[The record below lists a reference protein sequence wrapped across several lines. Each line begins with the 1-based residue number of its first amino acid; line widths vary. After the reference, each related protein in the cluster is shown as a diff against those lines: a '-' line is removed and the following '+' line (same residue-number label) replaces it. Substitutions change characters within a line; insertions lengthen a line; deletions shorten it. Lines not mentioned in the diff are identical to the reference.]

1 MKNYFFIVLSTVCF
15 ACSNNEITSSKDI
28 AGEKPTEHISQNVKE
43 STIDSVLSQPYH
55 KINNDLND
63 IALLIAG
70 IEVDSNSKNYQFTQS
85 NNWKK
90 YSTML
95 EKTWSKIQ
103 ENRLKKMQEWQMQQ
117 LPDSITQKRVGLY
130 PFSGPDFLTFY
141 TFFGNAP
148 SYYMFGLEPLGNVP
162 NLKHMS
168 EDSISLYYEGME
180 DATEDLLN
188 LTFFRTKWM
197 KTELK
202 KNGIIPIIL
211 YFLARTDNEIY
222 AVDKCKIDSSGNLS
236 VNPADS
242 IYNVAH
248 IQFLDSK
255 TKKIKNIYYLSAD
268 LSNHAMNNSPEIKK
282 YLERIPDGNSYLKA
296 ASYLC
301 HHAFM
306 SDIRTL
312 IVKKSK
318 LILQED
324 SGIPYRFFPK
334 ESWKIKLFGKY
345 VNPYKI
351 FTDKIYVQENLRSD
365 FKIPEMANPLPFR
378 LGYHSGSRSDNLILA
393 IQK

>member
-1 MKNYFFIVLSTVCF
+1 MKNYFFIVFFTICI
-15 ACSNNEITSSKDI
+15 ACSNNETTVSNDITEEESTELV
-28 AGEKPTEHISQNVKE
+28 GENVKE
-43 STIDSVLSQPYH
+43 ITIDSVTPPPFP
-55 KINNDLND
+55 KVNKDLND
-63 IALLIAG
+63 VALLVAG

-85 NNWKK
+85 SNWKK
-90 YSTML
+90 YSSML
-95 EKTWSKIQ
+95 DQTWAKIQ
-103 ENRLKKMQEWQMQQ
+103 ENRLKKMQEWQMQE
-117 LPDSITQKRVGLY
+117 LPDSITQKRVGIY

-141 TFFGNAP
+141 TFFGDAP
-148 SYYMFGLEPLGNVP
+148 SYFMFGLEPLGNVP
-162 NLKHMS
+162 NLKLMS
-168 EDSISLYYEGME
+168 EDSISRYYEGME

-188 LTFFRTKWM
+188 LTFFRTNWM

-222 AVDKCKIDSSGNLS
+222 AVNKCKIDSSGNLS

-248 IQFLDSK
+248 VQFLDSK
-255 TKKIKNIYYLSAD
+255 TKKIKDIYYLSAD
-268 LSNHAMNNSPEIKK
+268 VSNYAMNNNPEIKK
-282 YLERIPDGNSYLKA
+282 YLEKIPEGNSYLKA

-301 HHAFM
+301 HHSFM
-306 SDIRTL
+306 SDIRAL
-312 IVKKSK
+312 VVKKSK

-334 ESWKIKLFGKY
+334 ESWEIKLFGKY
-345 VNPYKI
+345 VNPFKI

-365 FKIPEMANPLPFR
+365 FDIPEMTNPLPFR
-378 LGYHSGSRSDNLILA
+378 LGYHSGSRSDNLMLA

>member
-1 MKNYFFIVLSTVCF
+1 MKNYFFIVCF
-15 ACSNNEITSSKDI
+15 TICIACSNNETTTSNDI
-28 AGEKPTEHISQNVKE
+28 IEEEPTELVSQSLNE
-43 STIDSVLSQPYH
+43 ITIDSATPPPPP
-55 KINNDLND
+55 KANNDLND
-63 IALLIAG
+63 VALLVAG

-85 NNWKK
+85 GNWKK

-95 EKTWSKIQ
+95 DKTWAKIK
-103 ENRLKKMQEWQMQQ
+103 ENRLKKMQEWQMQE
-117 LPDSITQKRVGLY
+117 LPDSITQKRVGIY

-141 TFFGNAP
+141 TFFGDAP

-162 NLKHMS
+162 NLKLMS
-168 EDSISLYYEGME
+168 DDSISLYYEGME

-188 LTFFRTKWM
+188 LTFFRTNWM

-222 AVDKCKIDSSGNLS
+222 AVNKCKIDSSGNLS
-236 VNPADS
+236 VNPKDS

-248 IQFLDSK
+248 VQFLDSK
-255 TKKIKNIYYLSAD
+255 TKKIKDIYYLSAD
-268 LSNHAMNNSPEIKK
+268 VSNYAMNNNPEIKK
-282 YLERIPDGNSYLKA
+282 YLEKIPEGNSYLKA

-312 IVKKSK
+312 VVKKSK
-318 LILQED
+318 LVLQED

-334 ESWKIKLFGKY
+334 ESWNIKLFGKY
-345 VNPYKI
+345 VNPFKI

-365 FKIPEMANPLPFR
+365 FDIPEMTNPLPFR
-378 LGYHSGSRSDNLILA
+378 LGYHSGSRSDNLMLA